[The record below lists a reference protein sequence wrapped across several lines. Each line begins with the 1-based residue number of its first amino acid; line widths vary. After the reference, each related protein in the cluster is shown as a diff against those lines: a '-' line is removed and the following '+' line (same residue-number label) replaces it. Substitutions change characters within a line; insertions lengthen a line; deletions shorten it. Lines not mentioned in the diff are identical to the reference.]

1 MLPLLGAGRMAM
13 QALPYITALMG
24 AVPGLKKGNLGEA
37 VIGGGLGYLGGGLGA
52 GGIQKGARAGAAYF
66 RPAAAAMAGTPL
78 GQQASILKR
87 VAQLGIP
94 LAGAAAA
101 TPLIGGLAGAVAKPV
116 AGLAGAVGNTAL
128 GAVGLAQAATR
139 QPGALTSPIYPEGSV
154 PDISRYQYPGLI
166 DQQNLLSPHQANLA
180 YQKQLQDLENQNIMK
195 LGNYQLL
202 NADAVKRRDFQRNAA
217 AAQLAT
223 NLATQS
229 QLQLGAQRNAAA
241 MAGQALAD
249 VGATSRTQYSYL

>member
-24 AVPGLKKGNLGEA
+24 AAPGLKKGNLGEA

-101 TPLIGGLAGAVAKPV
+101 TPLIGGLAGAVAQPI
-116 AGLAGAVGNTAL
+116 AGLAGSVGNTAL
-128 GAVGLAQAATR
+128 GAVGLGQAATR

-154 PDISRYQYPGLI
+154 PDISGYQYPGMI
-166 DQQNLLSPHQANLA
+166 SQQNPLGLG
-180 YQKQLQDLENQNIMK
+180 K
-195 LGNYQLL
+195 LTLHTKSNFKIL
-202 NADAVKRRDFQRNAA
+202 KIK
-217 AAQLAT
+217 
-223 NLATQS
+223 
-229 QLQLGAQRNAAA
+229 
-241 MAGQALAD
+241 
-249 VGATSRTQYSYL
+249 TS